1 MVCHKNKLVC
11 KVKRMG
17 GAFGG
22 KETRSVFVSMSLAVA
37 AQKTGKSVRFMLDR
51 DTDMCTA
58 GQRHPFLLE
67 YKVAYDEDGLLLA
80 ANMCLFS
87 NGGFSMDLSRP
98 VLDCAMFHVDNAYSI
113 PNLIVTGRVCRTNL
127 PSNAAFRG
135 FGGRNGIVSAEVY
148 VEHVARALGK
158 PAEEI
163 REKNL
168 YASRGAVTH
177 YK

>member
-1 MVCHKNKLVC
+1 VIIKAIII

-22 KETRSVFVSMSLAVA
+22 KETRSVFVSMSLAVT
-37 AQKTGKSVRFMLDR
+37 AQKTSKSMRLMLDR

-58 GQRHPFLLE
+58 GQRHPFLLM
-67 YKVAYDEDGLLLA
+67 YKVAYDDDSLLLA
-80 ANMCLFS
+80 ADLCLFS
-87 NGGFSMDLSRP
+87 NGGFTRDLSRP
-98 VLDCAMFHVDNAYSI
+98 VLDRAMFHGDNAYSI
-113 PNLIVTGRVCRTNL
+113 PNLLVTGCVCRTNL
-127 PSNAAFRG
+127 PSNTAFRG
-135 FGGRNGIVSAEVY
+135 FGGPHGIVSAEMY

-158 PAEEI
+158 PAGEI

-177 YK
+177 YR